1 MATKSLNGSH
11 YRFQLTIKD
20 LLTGPRMTAG
30 NQEIVFRDKVRY
42 TYSTLFERINR
53 LGGALKNLGVRQ
65 GDTVAVFDYDS
76 HRYLEA
82 YFAVPMMGA
91 VLFTVNWRLSPDQ
104 IEYTMNHSQAD
115 VALVHADFLPL
126 LATIRNN
133 LRSLKKIV
141 LITDTDGLPE
151 TDVRFDTEY
160 EQMLAASEPDFN
172 FPDLD
177 ENTKA
182 TTFYTTGT
190 TGLPKGV
197 FFSHRQLVIH
207 SMSVC
212 IAISC
217 HDTPLRFSTSD
228 VYMPITPMFHVHA
241 WGFPYIATMMGI
253 KQVYPGKYEPEMLL
267 RLVLTEKVTI
277 SHCVPTILQMLVSSP
292 AVKKFDLS
300 RWKVVIGGA
309 RLPKGLA
316 KAALDMGIQVMAG
329 YGMSETCP
337 VMSIATLKP
346 SMKDLD
352 NEHKSDIVIKTGVP
366 IPLVDIRIADPGGN
380 FLPADGASTGEIV
393 VRAPWLTHG
402 YFRDPERTG
411 ELWSGGWLHT
421 GDVAYMDTEGYIQI
435 TDRLKDVI
443 KTGGEWISSLDLEN
457 AISMHEAVLEAA
469 AIGVP
474 DPKWGERPVLFVS
487 LKPPFRGDGV
497 TEDVLKGFMRQCA
510 AQGRIPKYGIPDRC
524 IITEDIPKTSVGKI
538 DKKLIRANYA
548 RDQLSS

>member
-1 MATKSLNGSH
+1 MATKSMNGST

-30 NQEIVFRDKVRY
+30 NQEIVFRDKMRY
-42 TYSTLFERINR
+42 TYSTLFERIGR

-126 LATIRNN
+126 LATIRNG

-141 LITDTDGLPE
+141 LIKDTDELPE
-151 TDVRFDTEY
+151 TDVRYDTEY
-160 EQMLAASEPDFN
+160 EQMLSASEPDFN

-197 FFSHRQLVIH
+197 FFTHRQLVIH

-277 SHCVPTILQMLVSSP
+277 SHCVPTILQMLVASP

-309 RLPKGLA
+309 RLPRG
-316 KAALDMGIQVMAG
+316 
-329 YGMSETCP
+329 S
-337 VMSIATLKP
+337 
-346 SMKDLD
+346 
-352 NEHKSDIVIKTGVP
+352 
-366 IPLVDIRIADPGGN
+366 PGGPRHG
-380 FLPADGASTGEIV
+380 LPGHGRLRHVQDLPGHEHRHAETLHEGPRQ
-393 VRAPWLTHG
+393 RAE
-402 YFRDPERTG
+402 ER
-411 ELWSGGWLHT
+411 HRH
-421 GDVAYMDTEGYIQI
+421 Q
-435 TDRLKDVI
+435 DR
-443 KTGGEWISSLDLEN
+443 GPHP
-457 AISMHEAVLEAA
+457 A
-469 AIGVP
+469 
-474 DPKWGERPVLFVS
+474 
-487 LKPPFRGDGV
+487 RGH
-497 TEDVLKGFMRQCA
+497 Q
-510 AQGRIPKYGIPDRC
+510 DR
-524 IITEDIPKTSVGKI
+524 
-538 DKKLIRANYA
+538 
-548 RDQLSS
+548 